1 MFSQE
6 DLDLLKGSQNLLPE
20 IEKQR
25 KLLKEKYQVLVD
37 KTPIGPVTYEQFAKS
52 FILCQSRSLSFKY
65 NGAFENLYNG
75 GKTTALVP
83 IVDMANH

>member
-20 IEKQR
+20 IKKQS
-25 KLLKEKYQVLVD
+25 KLLKEKYQDLVD

-52 FILCQSRSLSFKY
+52 FILC
-65 NGAFENLYNG
+65 
-75 GKTTALVP
+75 
-83 IVDMANH
+83 